1 MGPSAPALAVALLP
15 PEEED
20 DDDEEPAPDD
30 AFVADIDGPLASTS
44 ARFAAIT
51 DGVRDLLMARFEVRN
66 HLRRFGEA
74 TFVCKARFTTL
85 YVGSE
90 HIFGG

>member
-15 PEEED
+15 PEEDD

-30 AFVADIDGPLASTS
+30 DFIADIDGPLASTS

-51 DGVRDLLMARFEVRN
+51 DGVRERLIR
-66 HLRRFGEA
+66 
-74 TFVCKARFTTL
+74 
-85 YVGSE
+85 
-90 HIFGG
+90 